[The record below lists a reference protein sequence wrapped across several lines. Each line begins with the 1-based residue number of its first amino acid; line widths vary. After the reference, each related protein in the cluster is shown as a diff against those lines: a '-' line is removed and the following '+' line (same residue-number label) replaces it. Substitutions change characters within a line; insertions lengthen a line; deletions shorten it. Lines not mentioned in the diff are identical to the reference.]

1 MRFPFPNRS
10 PSAYPGKPRRRGVL
24 LGPIVLF
31 AIYIAFQYL
40 SADTFLNPETGEKK
54 RVAISVDQE
63 SALGLQGFREVLSQE
78 RRIESGPQAE
88 MVKQV
93 ASRLINQ
100 VDSESKKFQW
110 MVSLVDSRQINAF
123 CLPGGKIVVFTGIL
137 PIAKTADGLATVMAH
152 EIAHATSRHGAQ
164 RMFQQGL
171 VQTAMLGA
179 NMSFAEMDPQKR
191 QLLLGA
197 LGAGVQ
203 YGLILPYGRDHEL
216 EADEIGLR
224 YMARAGY
231 DPREAIAFWERMA
244 DAAGAGAPP
253 EWVSTHPSHGSR
265 INRIKD
271 LLPAILAETKV
282 SGKNDSNFF

>member
-1 MRFPFPNRS
+1 MRFPIPNRN
-10 PSAYPGKPRRRGVL
+10 PSAYPGGSRRRGVL
-24 LGPIVLF
+24 LGPVILF
-31 AIYIAFQYL
+31 ALYIAFQYL

-54 RVAISVDQE
+54 RVAMSIDQE
-63 SALGLQGFREVLSQE
+63 SALGLQSFREVLSQE
-78 RRIESGPQAE
+78 KRIESGPQAE
-88 MVKQV
+88 MVRQV
-93 ASRLINQ
+93 ASRLVNQ
-100 VDSESKKFQW
+100 VDSESKKFEW
-110 MVSLVDSRQINAF
+110 MVSLVDSEQINAF
-123 CLPGGKIVVFTGIL
+123 CLPGGKIVVFTGIM

-171 VQTAMLGA
+171 VQTAMIGA
-179 NMSFAEMDPQKR
+179 NMSLSEMDPQKR

-244 DAAGAGAPP
+244 EAAGSGSPP
-253 EWVSTHPSHGSR
+253 EWMSTHPSHGSR
-265 INRIKD
+265 INRLKE
-271 LLPAILAETKV
+271 LLPAIIAEEETARKTGT
-282 SGKNDSNFF
+282 SF